1 MTAAQV
7 EQAIKEAESRMIA
20 STNSLLHTWE
30 GKLGVGL
37 AHRYATSGDISIA
50 TFVNKIDFLAR
61 LKAAKDGDDIEWL
74 LEKKRAARRSPRCV
88 RRSRRARTGSSVAAR
103 CLRSLLLLLRR
114 PMAPVQAQ
122 TRCVTS

>member
-1 MTAAQV
+1 
-7 EQAIKEAESRMIA
+7 MIA

-61 LKAAKDGDDIEWL
+61 LKAAKDDDDIEWL
-74 LEKKRAARRSPRCV
+74 LEKKKK
-88 RRSRRARTGSSVAAR
+88 RRAGAR
-103 CLRSLLLLLRR
+103 G
-114 PMAPVQAQ
+114 A
-122 TRCVTS
+122 